1 MVHTSPHLSS
11 RGPRQRQSERDE
23 TDSPETRNTCVK
35 MSVGDE
41 VEDFSSGLISTTGNF
56 VLCSAAEEI

>member
-1 MVHTSPHLSS
+1 MVHTSPLVSWS
-11 RGPRQRQSERDE
+11 EAETETERDE